1 MIKFVCRAFLLLL
14 VLAQV
19 LEASPEILGQTS
31 TPTSSLP
38 DSSFFPTPNFVNVAE
53 NTSQFSN
60 ELPVVSD
67 LANIFVPEKDENLLG
82 FSPNAAFDTGLPAW
96 LPTKRNLKFMN
107 VYDASL
113 TLEEN
118 ISRLGAEVD
127 GDIRPDEM
135 EKFFALHQSVMP
147 VMEENETRRELV
159 DNNDG
164 CKKIYVSSYGLNGDY
179 TFTSRSG
186 CGGDGFW
193 TGTTNGKYIWKR
205 EYSGTGYGYWLG
217 GYNYDDCNSWGGWR
231 SYRWYNGGT
240 NDIPTQWSYVYY
252 GGSTSI
258 STTCYCDD
266 GKHSSSSNS
275 CLATCPAGR
284 YGSGNRAWNGGTG
297 GSSCSG
303 QCAVGKYSAAG
314 ATSCTSCPA
323 GRTSTAGSG
332 TCTDAC
338 TAGEFISGSGC
349 ADCPVVSGMN

>member
-19 LEASPEILGQTS
+19 LEASPEILAQSS
-31 TPTSSLP
+31 TPTTSLS
-38 DSSFFPTPNFVNVAE
+38 DSSFDTTPNFVSVAE

-147 VMEENETRRELV
+147 VMEETRRELV

-164 CKKIYVSSYGLNGDY
+164 CKKIYVSSSGLTGDY
-179 TFTSRSG
+179 TFTSDSG
-186 CGGDGFW
+186 CLGGGYW
-193 TGTTNGKYIWKR
+193 SGTTNGKRIWR
-205 EYSGTGYGYWLG
+205 RHYSGNYGYWLG
-217 GYNYDDCNSWGGWR
+217 GFNEGNCNTYSGWR
-231 SYRWYNGGT
+231 TYKWYTNGVPD
-240 NDIPTQWSYVYY
+240 DITTYWQYY
-252 GGSTSI
+252 QYGFSSSI